1 MPNGKVSASSA
12 SASAAAPSKAAAA
25 AKAPKSENDSDA
37 IKIIFSD
44 LDGTL
49 IHYPDKNNKDGNTNK
64 NKNKNQNNSISSEQ
78 QQLLQFPPSSTGLR
92 GIIST
97 RTLSAVDEIR
107 NRNEVKFV
115 LVSGMRTS
123 TLLRRLPYLPR
134 ADAYCSE
141 NGGRIFYP
149 VENDGAKEE
158 ENEEN
163 DGVFWVK
170 PKKYRHNFG
179 AGRAGDPRRD
189 KPFGIREDKAWRKQM
204 EASIGG
210 DSFGDFSLREIHD
223 AAKQASVP
231 LQERDGFLWD
241 FARGLIHTHG
251 FVLDIEGYAT
261 CFRVN
266 QKQQTSEA
274 ASNAQP
280 DQIRA
285 LLDAPEWE
293 DNRRALSS
301 SINLTCVD
309 FYPSCSGKKNCC
321 LYLASKFFPKDCQ
334 KHQTISEEGSNTN
347 TSNAPKE
354 EKDVSSSS
362 PEEEFL
368 SNHAVCLCDDDNDLE
383 MALAC
388 HHAYLPS
395 VSSESMGETI
405 KQFPDHFSKSF
416 RDSTDTDEPFAIVEG
431 TDASDAAL
439 LVIYNKTAKDLDRPK
454 KSMIASTKLGLVL
467 CSFLLLF
474 LV

>member
-12 SASAAAPSKAAAA
+12 SSAAAA
-25 AKAPKSENDSDA
+25 AKPSKAAEASNSENDSDA

-64 NKNKNQNNSISSEQ
+64 NQNSISSEQ
-78 QQLLQFPPSSTGLR
+78 EQQLLQFPPSSTGLR

-107 NRNEVKFV
+107 NRNKVKFV

-149 VENDGAKEE
+149 IENDDTKENDND
-158 ENEEN
+158 NEESN
-163 DGVFWVK
+163 DVFWVK
-170 PKKYRHNFG
+170 PKNYKHNFA
-179 AGRAGDPRRD
+179 AGRGGDPRRD
-189 KPFGIREDKAWRKQM
+189 KLFGIREDKAWRTQM

-210 DSFGDFSLREIHD
+210 DSFGGFSLQEIHD

-231 LQERDGFLWD
+231 LHERDGFLWD
-241 FARGLIHTHG
+241 FARSLIHTHG

-274 ASNAQP
+274 ASNAQS

-293 DNRRALSS
+293 DNRSALSS

-334 KHQTISEEGSNTN
+334 KHQATSEEGDDTD
-347 TSNAPKE
+347 TSDAPKK
-354 EKDVSSSS
+354 EKDDSNSSSS
-362 PEEEFL
+362 PKEDFL

-405 KQFPDHFSKSF
+405 KQFPDHFSKTF
-416 RDSTDTDEPFAIVEG
+416 RDSNDMEDPLIVQG

-439 LVIYNKTAKDLDRPK
+439 LAIYNKTAKDLDRQKNP
-454 KSMIASTKLGLVL
+454 
-467 CSFLLLF
+467 
-474 LV
+474 